1 MAILAGFSYG
11 YVFTKF
17 YKPNSPDLVQADFL
31 GNQELYM
38 WMVIGFICIVLLD
51 FLISWTILK
60 LFKKENPQLAF
71 ITSLLRFLYTVIFFR
86 AIIFLKNNIELS
98 NKHGLE
104 INQNFE
110 YFLYTWSIGL
120 ILFGIHLIL
129 LALIL
134 KKHQY
139 IPKFIWYLML
149 IAGISYLATNSMKI
163 FVPGK
168 YDTANLLENILAL
181 PMVLGELCFAV
192 WLIFKRKMTIKALT
206 K

>member
-1 MAILAGFSYG
+1 M
-11 YVFTKF
+11 
-17 YKPNSPDLVQADFL
+17 

-51 FLISWTILK
+51 FLISWTIFK

-71 ITSLLRFLYTVIFFR
+71 ITSLLRFLYTVIFFQSHH
-86 AIIFLKNNIELS
+86 FLKNNIELS

-134 KKHQY
+134 KNISIY
-139 IPKFIWYLML
+139 PNLF
-149 IAGISYLATNSMKI
+149 GI
-163 FVPGK
+163 
-168 YDTANLLENILAL
+168 
-181 PMVLGELCFAV
+181 
-192 WLIFKRKMTIKALT
+192 
-206 K
+206 